1 MHRIQGI
8 WECGALRRFG
18 SRAGRG
24 ARDCEHPSAPYPP
37 KSSDPKRRGAA
48 SSRSSRCASPAEGE
62 TPNGVNWNREGR
74 PTEELGASRPGSQHG
89 RAERPSSLDPSPVRL
104 RPRLR
109 LRPGRS
115 PSISEAATSSCW
127 KSCMQRVLAPEVP
140 RPRSRWRPATCRFGR
155 SPSGGGTPRAPPKSS
170 TSPQMCLC

>member
-1 MHRIQGI
+1 MHWILGI

-24 ARDCEHPSAPYPP
+24 AGDCEHPSAPYPP

-74 PTEELGASRPGSQHG
+74 PTEELGASRPGSQHE
-89 RAERPSSLDPSPVRL
+89 RAGRPSSLDPSPDQRCSSSECL
-104 RPRLR
+104 RPRC
-109 LRPGRS
+109 PGQGAGGVSPPVGSGGVPRWRAGCPELLQTRQRS
-115 PSISEAATSSCW
+115 PPDVFVLERGVKRLISD
-127 KSCMQRVLAPEVP
+127 
-140 RPRSRWRPATCRFGR
+140 
-155 SPSGGGTPRAPPKSS
+155 PSDR
-170 TSPQMCLC
+170 